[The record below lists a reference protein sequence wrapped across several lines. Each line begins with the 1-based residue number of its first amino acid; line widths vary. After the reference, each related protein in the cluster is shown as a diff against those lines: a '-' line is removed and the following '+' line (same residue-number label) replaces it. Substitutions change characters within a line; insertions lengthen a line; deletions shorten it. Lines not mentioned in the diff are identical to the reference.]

1 MDGDEIDSQH
11 LKESKFIHLLRPI
24 RELADNWSVNIAN
37 ELEEYIAHL
46 DRWFKSQLSLT
57 DTPFDF
63 SLLHNS
69 PTGLASALMAAPH

>member
-46 DRWFKSQLSLT
+46 DR
-57 DTPFDF
+57 
-63 SLLHNS
+63 
-69 PTGLASALMAAPH
+69 